1 MPPALV
7 DRSFCIYITTTG
19 RVDGLVGLV
28 YRRSAWQNWL
38 ALFIRTN
45 DARRYTLRLRFLIS
59 CVDLSPRPQRAQE
72 TGCLG
77 IASAL
82 LCFVSALIYILFA
95 LFIYT
100 RCTAFPMLQSTIKQA
115 GHALFHSI
123 PCGWRHHLAT
133 MHTYIAL
140 ERTNRA
146 KRITNGQCFFFSI
159 GCSTRFSLRGK

>member
-1 MPPALV
+1 M
-7 DRSFCIYITTTG
+7 
-19 RVDGLVGLV
+19 
-28 YRRSAWQNWL
+28 
-38 ALFIRTN
+38 
-45 DARRYTLRLRFLIS
+45 RLRFLIS

-100 RCTAFPMLQSTIKQA
+100 RCTDFPMLQSTIKQA

-140 ERTNRA
+140 ERTDRA
-146 KRITNGQCFFFSI
+146 KRITDGQCFFFSI
-159 GCSTRFSLRGK
+159 GCSTRFSFRGIVTKCYINDKRWCNTLKIASFKNRLI

>member
-1 MPPALV
+1 M
-7 DRSFCIYITTTG
+7 G
-19 RVDGLVGLV
+19 
-28 YRRSAWQNWL
+28 
-38 ALFIRTN
+38 LFIHTN

-72 TGCLG
+72 SGCIG

-140 ERTNRA
+140 ERTDRA
-146 KRITNGQCFFFSI
+146 KRITDGQCFFFSI
-159 GCSTRFSLRGK
+159 GCSTRFSLRGSFSSMLFTPYSFLYILYVYQY